1 MSTVMCGIAGERIR
15 QLDVP
20 GPRYTSYPT
29 VPAWR
34 GDFGPADY
42 RAALE
47 ALRARPDEA
56 VTLYA
61 HLPFCA
67 YRCHYCGCNVQIT
80 NRDSVVDEY
89 LDHLELE
96 LAHVTSVLGRGRRAA
111 RLHLGGGTPNHL
123 GTSQLV
129 RLHRMFEL
137 RFDLDPEGEHSIE
150 ADPRLVNQE
159 QLAVLHSI
167 GFKRISFGVQ
177 DLDPA
182 VQEAI
187 GRVQPAA
194 LVEDVTRLAREAGFE
209 GINFDLVYGL
219 PGQTRETWHA
229 TLQRVI
235 EIGPDRVACYS
246 YAHVPQVRAN
256 QKLIDASR
264 LPPADEKFRL
274 FEAAVAAFTAAGYE
288 WVGMDHFARPGD
300 ELARAARERR
310 LHRDFM
316 GYTTR
321 PAPHLLA
328 FGMSAISD
336 VAGCFSQNIPRT
348 GEYQRTVAAGEL
360 PVERGYRLSVDDHA
374 RRAAI
379 LHLMC
384 NLELPAAM
392 LPEPADE
399 TRARLQPCV
408 EDGLLE
414 PDGDGYAVTTLGR
427 FFLRNV
433 AMQLDA
439 YLEGQRAGGRP
450 VFSRSV

>member
-1 MSTVMCGIAGERIR
+1 MTGIPVEQVRR
-15 QLDVP
+15 YDVP

-29 VPAWR
+29 VPAWT
-34 GDFGPADY
+34 GSFGAAEY

-47 ALRARPDEA
+47 ALAARPADS

-80 NRDSVVDEY
+80 SRTSVVDDY
-89 LDHLELE
+89 LDHLEREIE
-96 LAHVTSVLGRGRRAA
+96 LVTAIAGRGRRAVQ
-111 RLHLGGGTPNHL
+111 LHLGGGTPNHL
-123 GTSQLV
+123 STAELM
-129 RLHRMFEL
+129 RLHEMVAA
-137 RFDLDPEGEHSIE
+137 RFALADGGEHSVE
-150 ADPRLVNQE
+150 ADPRLVTRE
-159 QLAVLHSI
+159 QLAILQAL
-167 GFKRISFGVQ
+167 GFQRISFGVQ
-177 DLDPA
+177 DFDPV

-187 GRVQPAA
+187 GRVQPEP
-194 LVEDVTRLAREAGFE
+194 LVRDATQLARDEGFS
-209 GINFDLVYGL
+209 GVNYDLIYGL
-219 PGQTRETWHA
+219 PGQTAERWRA
-229 TLQRVI
+229 TLDTTLAHA
-235 EIGPDRVACYS
+235 PDRIACYS
-246 YAHVPQVRAN
+246 YAHVPQARAN
-256 QKLIDASR
+256 QKLIDAAM
-264 LPPADEKFRL
+264 LPGAEAKFRL
-274 FEAAVAAFTAAGYE
+274 FEAAVDAFTANGYE
-288 WVGMDHFARPGD
+288 WVGMDHFARPDD

-336 VAGCFSQNIPRT
+336 VAGCFAQNIPRT
-348 GEYQRTVAAGEL
+348 GEYERRVAAGDL
-360 PVERGYRLSVDDHA
+360 PIERGYRLSDDDHF

-392 LPEPADE
+392 LPDAAA
-399 TRARLQPCV
+399 TREALVPFV

-414 PDGDGYAVTTLGR
+414 PAGDGYRATTTGR

-433 AMQLDA
+433 AMVLDA
-439 YLEGQRAGGRP
+439 YLPKQLAGGRP
-450 VFSRSV
+450 VFSRAV

>member
-1 MSTVMCGIAGERIR
+1 MTGTMERVTAAQVR
-15 QLDVP
+15 HFDVP

-34 GDFGPADY
+34 GDFGPADH

-47 ALRARPDEA
+47 ALRARPGDA
-56 VTLYA
+56 VTLYV

-80 NRDSVVDEY
+80 SRDSVVDEY
-89 LDHLELE
+89 LDHLEAE
-96 LAHVTSVLGRGRRAA
+96 LDLVTGILGRGRRAVQ
-111 RLHLGGGTPNHL
+111 LHLGGGTPNHL

-129 RLHRMFEL
+129 RLHAMLEA
-137 RFDLDPEGEHSIE
+137 RFALDAAGEHSIE
-150 ADPRLVNQE
+150 ADPRLVNEE
-159 QLAVLHSI
+159 QLAVLFSL
-167 GFKRISFGVQ
+167 GFRRISFGVQ

-194 LVEDVTRLAREAGFE
+194 LVADVTRLAREAGFE
-209 GINFDLVYGL
+209 GVNFDLVYGL
-219 PGQTRETWHA
+219 PAQTAATWSSTIDQVLA
-229 TLQRVI
+229 MA
-235 EIGPDRVACYS
+235 PDRVACYS
-246 YAHVPQVRAN
+246 YAHVPQARAN
-256 QKLIDASR
+256 QKLIPVEL
-264 LPPADEKFRL
+264 LPSAERKFRL
-274 FEAAVAAFTAAGYE
+274 FEEAVARFTAAGYE
-288 WVGMDHFARPGD
+288 WVGMDHFAKPGD

-336 VAGCFSQNIPRT
+336 VAGCFTQNIPRT
-348 GEYQRTVAAGEL
+348 GEYERQVAAGEL
-360 PVERGYRLSVDDHA
+360 PVERGYRLSADDHA

-384 NLELPAAM
+384 NMELPEAL
-392 LPEPADE
+392 LPQPVDD
-399 TRARLQPCV
+399 TRARLAPCV
-408 EDGLLE
+408 ADGLLE
-414 PDGDGYAVTTLGR
+414 PAGGGYAVTTLGR

-439 YLEGQRAGGRP
+439 YLEGQRAGGKP